1 MTSTRDR
8 PVLVT
13 GGSGFLAQHTI
24 LALLARGFSVRAT
37 LRTPGRRPDLVDAL
51 RRSGADTAH
60 LDFVLADLL
69 APEGWDE
76 ALSGAG
82 AVLHLATPM
91 TGKAVLASALAGT
104 RHVLEASARQGAK
117 RVVLT
122 SSGLA
127 AVRPGAGTITE
138 ADWADWQAPG
148 TPDYSAAKTR
158 AERLAWELAA
168 DLGLDLTTI
177 LPGAILGPALG
188 PERPGWV
195 GLVDMML
202 KGKMPALPPVGL
214 QMVDVRDLADL
225 HVRALLAPEAI
236 GQRYL
241 AMGERLSFADVARIL
256 KSLPGHER
264 VSSRE
269 FPAWLLRLLALAN
282 PQARQLAS
290 LLDRPAL
297 MRADK
302 AARELDWHPRPLRE
316 SILATAASLG

>member
-1 MTSTRDR
+1 MTSTLDG

-24 LALLARGFSVRAT
+24 LALLARGLPVRAT
-37 LRTPGRRPDLVDAL
+37 LRTPGRQAELVDAL
-51 RRSGADTAH
+51 RRAGADTAR
-60 LDFVLADLL
+60 LDFALADLL
-69 APEGWDE
+69 APEGWDK
-76 ALSGAG
+76 AVSGTR

-91 TGKAVLASALAGT
+91 TGKAVMAAALAGT
-104 RHVLEASARQGAK
+104 RHVLEASARQGVK

-127 AVRPGAGTITE
+127 AARPGGGTITE

-177 LPGAILGPALG
+177 LPAPSWAGLG

-195 GLVDMML
+195 GLVDAML
-202 KGKMPALPPVGL
+202 KGKMPFLPPVRL
-214 QMVDVRDLADL
+214 QMVDVRDLAEL
-225 HVRALLAPEAI
+225 HVRALLSPQAV

-241 AMGERLSFADVARIL
+241 AWAR
-256 KSLPGHER
+256 
-264 VSSRE
+264 
-269 FPAWLLRLLALAN
+269 
-282 PQARQLAS
+282 
-290 LLDRPAL
+290 
-297 MRADK
+297 
-302 AARELDWHPRPLRE
+302 
-316 SILATAASLG
+316 ATALRTSPACSRASRGRSASRPGRCPPGSCGFWGICTRRRGKWRAFSIARRP